1 MNLLPMEVVAMD
13 GNTFDALIL
22 PPLTPP
28 PPPLIPLLL
37 LVDTVTSDAVVVVV
51 VVVTVLSATGACM
64 SQPLRLLLLDD

>member
-13 GNTFDALIL
+13 GNIFDALI
-22 PPLTPP
+22 PP
-28 PPPLIPLLL
+28 PPPLPSLL
-37 LVDTVTSDAVVVVV
+37 LVNTVTADVVVV

>member
-1 MNLLPMEVVAMD
+1 MNLVPMEVVAMD

-28 PPPLIPLLL
+28 PPLIPLLL
-37 LVDTVTSDAVVVVV
+37 LVDTVTSDAVVV

>member
-28 PPPLIPLLL
+28 TLIPLLL
-37 LVDTVTSDAVVVVV
+37 LVDTVTSDAVVV

>member
-22 PPLTPP
+22 PP
-28 PPPLIPLLL
+28 PPLIPLLL
-37 LVDTVTSDAVVVVV
+37 LVDTVTSDAVVV

>member
-13 GNTFDALIL
+13 GNIFDALIE
-22 PPLTPP
+22 PP
-28 PPPLIPLLL
+28 PPPLPSLL
-37 LVDTVTSDAVVVVV
+37 LVNTVTADVVVVV